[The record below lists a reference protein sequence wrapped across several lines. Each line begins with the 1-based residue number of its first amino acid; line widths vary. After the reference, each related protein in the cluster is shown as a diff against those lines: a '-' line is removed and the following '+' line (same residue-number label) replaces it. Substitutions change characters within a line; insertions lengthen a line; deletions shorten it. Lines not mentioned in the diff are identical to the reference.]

1 MKLKLLPPHSLIKTG
16 TVDHADWN
24 FRPILGWIQRL
35 RFRLVLSLLPKE
47 PIGKLLEVGYGSGI
61 FLPELNQHCYQL
73 YGTDIHHHHQSITQ
87 LLEQLNIQAHLYAS
101 SVESLPFTDQIFDTI
116 VAVSTL
122 EFVQDIEAA
131 CLELKRVLKPGQ
143 SLIIITPG
151 QSPLVDWGLKLLTGE
166 SAKTDYEDRRQTL
179 IPTLL
184 KHFTLQEKKTFSRW
198 GSSILCLYKALKLSY

>member
-1 MKLKLLPPHSLIKTG
+1 MKLQLLPPHSLIKTG

-47 PIGKLLEVGYGSGI
+47 PINKLLEVGYGSGI
-61 FLPELNQHCYQL
+61 FLPELSQHCYQL

-87 LLEQLNIQAHLYAS
+87 LLEHLNIHTHLYAS
-101 SVESLPFTDQIFDTI
+101 SVEFLPFADQIFDTI

-122 EFVQDIEAA
+122 EFVEDIEAA
-131 CLELKRVLKPGQ
+131 CLELKRVLKPGK

-151 QSPLVDWGLKLLTGE
+151 HSPLVDWGLKLLTGE

-179 IPTLL
+179 IPILL
-184 KHFTLQEKKTFSRW
+184 KHFTLQDKKTFPRW
-198 GSSILCLYKALKLSY
+198 GSSIFCLYKALKLSY